1 MTKARAIALKTLK
14 EDNDEGYWQFL
25 MDYIQMS
32 LDFYAQEEFEIEM
45 LLELW
50 KEAVE
55 VKTKMD
61 KNGKL
66 FDSFTDNKTLK
77 HTSMKYEILKRSK
90 RTAETYQAGIDSI
103 KTTYDDARKKND
115 PNASALLNVHEI
127 YSLAIHEIQ
136 FGDVVKAHDLWN
148 EAVKAKND
156 LKPIISLEE
165 QNAMEGFSR
174 GY

>member
-1 MTKARAIALKTLK
+1 MTKARTIALKTLK

-55 VKTKMD
+55 VKTKME

-115 PNASALLNVHEI
+115 PNVSALFNVYETYTINFIVQRLRNVYYCTIVI
-127 YSLAIHEIQ
+127 YIIYDGLIPFCACALAILQLFI
-136 FGDVVKAHDLWN
+136 V
-148 EAVKAKND
+148 
-156 LKPIISLEE
+156 
-165 QNAMEGFSR
+165 
-174 GY
+174 

>member
-55 VKTKMD
+55 VKTKME
-61 KNGKL
+61 KNGKF
-66 FDSFTDNKTLK
+66 FDSLTDNKTLK
-77 HTSMKYEILKRSK
+77 HI
-90 RTAETYQAGIDSI
+90 
-103 KTTYDDARKKND
+103 
-115 PNASALLNVHEI
+115 
-127 YSLAIHEIQ
+127 
-136 FGDVVKAHDLWN
+136 
-148 EAVKAKND
+148 
-156 LKPIISLEE
+156 
-165 QNAMEGFSR
+165 
-174 GY
+174 